1 MPTQIAPAQYPDL
14 ITLINGTYS
23 DKIESIVTAQLQDD
37 ESIIA
42 IGLDGQKQ
50 IAAQITEANIK
61 IRLINPEVV
70 KADFAEGDEGDEA
83 DTVDGYREQMR
94 GAGGPIT
101 DDWVGQVKTMLD
113 GAGDLASFS
122 ENLLTLYPNLE
133 GDKLRQIMTDA
144 MTAASIAGSQESTNE

>member
-1 MPTQIAPAQYPDL
+1 MPTTIEPAQYPAL

-50 IAAQITEANIK
+50 IAAQITEENIK

-70 KADFAEGDEGDEA
+70 KADFAEGDDA
-83 DTVDGYREQMR
+83 DTVDAFRDQAR
-94 GAGGPIT
+94 TAGGPIT
-101 DDWVGQVKTMLD
+101 DDWVGQVKGILD
-113 GAGDLASFS
+113 QAGGLASFS

-133 GDKLRQIMTDA
+133 GDKLRQIMADA
-144 MTAASIAGSQESTNE
+144 MTAASIAGSQEDA

>member
-1 MPTQIAPAQYPDL
+1 MPKTIAPAQHPAL

-50 IAAQITEANIK
+50 IAAQITEDNIK

-70 KADFAEGDEGDEA
+70 KADFAEGDEA
-83 DTVDGYREQMR
+83 DTVDGYRDQMR
-94 GAGGPIT
+94 DAGGPIT

-133 GDKLRQIMTDA
+133 GEKLRQIMSDA
-144 MTAASIAGSQESTNE
+144 MTAASIAGSQEDA

>member
-1 MPTQIAPAQYPDL
+1 MPTPIEAAQYPAL

-23 DKIESIVTAQLQDD
+23 DKVESILSAQIQDD
-37 ESIIA
+37 DSILA
-42 IGLDGQKQ
+42 IGQDGKKQ
-50 IAAQITEANIK
+50 IAVQITEDNIK
-61 IRLINPEVV
+61 IRLINPEVI
-70 KADFAEGDEGDEA
+70 KADFAEGDEA

-101 DDWVGQVKTMLD
+101 DDWVGQVKGMLD

-144 MTAASIAGSQESTNE
+144 MTAASIAGSQEDA

>member
-1 MPTQIAPAQYPDL
+1 MPTTIAPAQYPDL

-37 ESIIA
+37 DSIIA

-50 IAAQITEANIK
+50 IAAQITEDNIK

-70 KADFAEGDEGDEA
+70 KADFAEGDDA
-83 DTVDGYREQMR
+83 DTVDSYREQMR

-133 GDKLRQIMTDA
+133 GEKLRQIMTDA
-144 MTAASIAGSQESTNE
+144 MTAASIAGSQEGTNE